1 MENFECVNFLEFC
14 HTSKVLL
21 SSPYLMI
28 IDLHL
33 LFLLKIIISITP
45 AGDLYTKSF
54 NWICKKTRSHNVN
67 HSFRIFK
74 MVFSYWLVGL
84 FVSVRPVVALIR
96 FFCLLL
102 TNECLLLTH
111 ITSHPRGSRWTPFE
125 GPSRPRVII
134 INSYNPLHFVYSI

>member
-54 NWICKKTRSHNVN
+54 NWICKKPDLITWITAFAFLKWFSH
-67 HSFRIFK
+67 IG
-74 MVFSYWLVGL
+74 WLVCL
-84 FVSVRPVVALIR
+84 CLWDLLLLLYV
-96 FFCLLL
+96 FCLLL

>member
-1 MENFECVNFLEFC
+1 MCQFSWILSHIKGAFVESIFDDYWFTFTFSFENNYFHHASGRFIYEEFQ
-14 HTSKVLL
+14 L
-21 SSPYLMI
+21 
-28 IDLHL
+28 DLQ
-33 LFLLKIIISITP
+33 
-45 AGDLYTKSF
+45 
-54 NWICKKTRSHNVN
+54 KTRSHNVN

-96 FFCLLL
+96 LFCLLL